1 MSEILKQDSFSTI
14 YILLLFVPLVTNMA
28 AKVYSTFLVNRLESD
43 NPNRKFVVSLENAA
57 FFSLVIWLQIYGSF
71 LDRSFRLYFYYPLIL
86 MFCCVIFPLMIIV
99 KNKKMKNELKNFM
112 LGTLEN
118 LNIIKTNSSNFV
130 APF

>member
-1 MSEILKQDSFSTI
+1 MPEILKQDSFNMV
-14 YILLLFVPLVTNMA
+14 YIFLLFVPLVTNIA
-28 AKVYSTFLVNRLESD
+28 AKIYSTFLVNRLESD

-57 FFSLVIWLQIYGSF
+57 VFSLVILLQISGPF
-71 LDRSFRLYFYYPLIL
+71 FDRWFRLYVYYPMIL
-86 MFCCVIFPLMIIV
+86 LFCCVIFPLMIIV
-99 KNKKMKNELKNFM
+99 KNKKMKNELKDFM